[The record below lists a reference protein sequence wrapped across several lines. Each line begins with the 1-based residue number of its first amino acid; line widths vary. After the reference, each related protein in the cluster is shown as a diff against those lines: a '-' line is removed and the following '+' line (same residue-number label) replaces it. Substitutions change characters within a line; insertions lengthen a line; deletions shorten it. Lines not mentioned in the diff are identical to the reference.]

1 MSEDQVHDDPAIRAA
16 NHALS
21 GRRQRQASRFASIEL
36 RFTDPRTGPWEVAA
50 MFTVPVASL
59 LLAIGGWCWYS
70 RRLPERTLGAAHA
83 ERTVRNDLSIQDLHG
98 GGRRRSPRPPIQSR
112 STR

>member
-50 MFTVPVASL
+50 MFTVAVASL
-59 LLAIGGWCWYS
+59 LLVIGVWCW
-70 RRLPERTLGAAHA
+70 
-83 ERTVRNDLSIQDLHG
+83 
-98 GGRRRSPRPPIQSR
+98 
-112 STR
+112 